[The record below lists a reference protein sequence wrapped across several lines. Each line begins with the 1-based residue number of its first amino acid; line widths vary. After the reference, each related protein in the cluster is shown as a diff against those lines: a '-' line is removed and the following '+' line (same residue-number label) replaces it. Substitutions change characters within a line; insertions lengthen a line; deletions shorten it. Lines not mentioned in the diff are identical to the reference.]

1 MTLPSE
7 QLVTPDDLNSAT
19 RPPSEAVQPQSNAL
33 RRELGIVDLA
43 LAQILIVIVPEFFGT
58 AVKAGSAHVVL
69 WLLAIL
75 LFFVPQAL
83 VVAHLNRLMP
93 LEGGLYE
100 WARLAFG
107 DSIGFLAAWNVW
119 LDTTVQVSQIAL
131 VTTTYIAYAFGPKG
145 GLDRIQPTPARRRV
159 RRPDRRH
166 DAGRPPRPQRRQVGK
181 QCREHLHRRDS
192 RPSSSRCRSF
202 TTSTERPSHY
212 NPLPLVLPAFSLFS
226 LSVFSKMTFGA
237 LSGFEIVAIFA
248 GESRNPG
255 RNLARSIL
263 FTAPLIALLYIL
275 GTSAI
280 LHFVS
285 PDAIDVIGPI
295 PQALSAGFGIF
306 GFAGPLVSIAI
317 LLLLLNYL
325 CSYTLYF
332 SSNTRLPLAAGW
344 DHLLPS
350 WFSVLH
356 AKYRTPVNSIL
367 FMGGVALAASTAVL
381 IGARNQE
388 AFTLLQIWAWT
399 FYGLAYLV
407 MFAIPLFAPKD
418 KGIRPGLWLRARSGR
433 GVRGHPALCLAFG
446 TARRSRR
453 QCVEIFSEDRGG
465 GAGSKLPRLD
475 DLPRRPADRSKDL
488 PVEPGLRPARRD
500 SQLAVRSPTTRE
512 NRPIWA

>member
-1 MTLPSE
+1 MTSTASTAL
-7 QLVTPDDLNSAT
+7 LTT
-19 RPPSEAVQPQSNAL
+19 EALQPQSKTL
-33 RRELGIVDLA
+33 RRELGIADLA

-58 AVKAGSAHVVL
+58 AVKAGRAHVVL

-107 DSIGFLAAWNVW
+107 DRVGFLVAWNMW
-119 LDTTVQVSQIAL
+119 LNTTVQVSQIAL
-131 VTTTYIAYAFGPKG
+131 VTTTYIAYAIASSPLLLVG
-145 GLDRIQPTPARRRV
+145 GSIALIAGMMVIARL
-159 RRPDRRH
+159 
-166 DAGRPPRPQRRQVGK
+166 GLSVGK
-181 QCREHLHRRDS
+181 WVSNAGSIFTVLILGVLIALPFFPS
-192 RPSSSRCRSF
+192 RHGSLP
-202 TTSTERPSHY
+202 HY
-212 NPLPLVLPAFSLFS
+212 NPLPLVLPPITFFS

-237 LSGFEIVAIFA
+237 LTGFELIAIFA

-280 LHFVS
+280 LAFVS

-295 PQALSAGFGIF
+295 PQALSRGFSVF
-306 GFAGPLVSIAI
+306 GVAGPLVSIAI

-332 SSNTRLPLAAGW
+332 SSNTRLPLVAGW
-344 DHLLPS
+344 DYLLPS

-356 AKYRTPVNSIL
+356 AKYRTPINSIL
-367 FMGGVALAASTAVL
+367 FMGGIALAASTAVL
-381 IGARNQE
+381 IGAKNQE

-399 FYGLAYLV
+399 FYGLAYLAL
-407 MFAIPLFAPKD
+407 FAIPLFAPIQ
-418 KGIRPGLWLRARSGR
+418 KGIRPGLWLRLGA
-433 GVRGHPALCLAFG
+433 AAAFAV
-446 TARRSRR
+446 TLLFVLLS
-453 QCVEIFSEDRGG
+453 V
-465 GAGSKLPRLD
+465 
-475 DLPRRPADRSKDL
+475 L
-488 PVEPGLRPARRD
+488 PVVPVASVWKYSLKIALVVLGVNFLGWIIYRAGQRKRTA
-500 SQLAVRSPTTRE
+500 L
-512 NRPIWA
+512 